1 MIDELKKYT
10 VNVEFLAN
18 VFELTERTIQNYVL
32 KGMPKTERGEYP
44 FIDCLLWLVK
54 EQKEIIAAM
63 DKENPLTISRREAIE
78 LSNQRRRLEI
88 QEKENTL
95 VNKEQVEM
103 AFVTIMKM
111 LVRNADSIAPRL
123 NKKLNGDAKAL
134 STIREEIDE
143 YKNLCANTPLNYF
156 EDEFE
161 QLNDTQ
167 S

>member
-1 MIDELKKYT
+1 M
-10 VNVEFLAN
+10 EFLAN

-95 VNKEQVEM
+95 VNKEQVQM

-161 QLNDTQ
+161 QLNQ
-167 S
+167 EQ